1 MTEQTFSIREA
12 VPTDADQLLSVMSKI
27 GSETPY
33 LVMDE
38 RGMAMSTAELAENL
52 ATLYESPN
60 NVLLVAL
67 AGEAIIGTAS
77 VSASSKK
84 RMEHIGEIGISI
96 LKQYWGYGLGSILME
111 ELIRWAHESHVIR
124 RLELKVQDRNQRAI
138 HVYKKLGFET
148 EAIMPRGA
156 KTDQGEF
163 LDVHLMRLLI
173 D

>member
-60 NVLLVAL
+60 NVYWCIS
-67 AGEAIIGTAS
+67 GEAIIGTAS

-84 RMEHIGEIGISI
+84 RMEHIGEIG
-96 LKQYWGYGLGSILME
+96 
-111 ELIRWAHESHVIR
+111 
-124 RLELKVQDRNQRAI
+124 N
-138 HVYKKLGFET
+138 
-148 EAIMPRGA
+148 
-156 KTDQGEF
+156 
-163 LDVHLMRLLI
+163 
-173 D
+173 

>member
-67 AGEAIIGTAS
+67 AG
-77 VSASSKK
+77 K
-84 RMEHIGEIGISI
+84 RSLGPLLCLLLLKSGWSI
-96 LKQYWGYGLGSILME
+96 L
-111 ELIRWAHESHVIR
+111 V
-124 RLELKVQDRNQRAI
+124 
-138 HVYKKLGFET
+138 KLALVF
-148 EAIMPRGA
+148 
-156 KTDQGEF
+156 
-163 LDVHLMRLLI
+163 
-173 D
+173 